1 MRRSHI
7 GIWCFGLIFLLP
19 PLLNCVDLGYL
30 LPALIGQ
37 LDLIARSVP
46 IKDAIEDGTLSAEQR
61 SKLMLIED
69 VRGFARNHIGLHV
82 RDNYTLFFD
91 AGDKP
96 VAYNISASR
105 KDALEPHEW
114 WFPVVGF
121 VPYLGFFNLEA
132 AEARTE
138 MLEAQGYDVYRYE
151 IDAYS
156 LASFFPNPVLS
167 PMLERRDID
176 LVATV
181 IHELLHST
189 VWSGDVSFNESL
201 ASWVG
206 RTGALQYYADRHPQD
221 PQQQQRVIDFFEDED
236 RLTEFMFGL
245 LDELEEFYASA
256 LSSEEKIIGREAIYQ
271 ASRDRFAQQVLPEMH
286 FPELF
291 DWVQDMPTNNAYV
304 LGFQRY
310 NLDLD
315 LFEAVFM
322 ATAGNWSETLEVF
335 RNAAAAGRDPHSV
348 LETWLS
354 AYESV
359 AREHHQQM
367 TPPPFSRGPCQRRLS
382 TMLLPNED

>member
-1 MRRSHI
+1 M
-7 GIWCFGLIFLLP
+7 WCFGLILLLT
-19 PLLNCVDLGYL
+19 PLLSCVDLGYL

-37 LDLIARSVP
+37 IDLIARSVP
-46 IKDAIEDGTLSAEQR
+46 IRDAIEDGTLSAEQR
-61 SKLMLIED
+61 SKLELIED
-69 VRGFARNHIGLHV
+69 VRGFARDHIGLRV
-82 RDNYTLFFD
+82 QDNYTLFFD

-105 KDALEPHEW
+105 KDALEPYEW

-121 VPYLGFFNLEA
+121 VPYLGFFNLED

-138 MLEAQGYDVYRYE
+138 MLEAQGYEVHRYE

-156 LASFFPNPVLS
+156 LAGFFPNPVLS

-206 RTGALQYYADRHPQD
+206 RTGALQYYADQHPED
-221 PQQQQRVIDFFEDED
+221 PQQSQRVIEFFEDED

-245 LDELEEFYASA
+245 LHELGDFYASP

-286 FPELF
+286 SPELF

-310 NLDLD
+310 NLDLE
-315 LFEAVFM
+315 LFEAVFLT
-322 ATAGNWSETLEVF
+322 TAGNWSETLEVF
-335 RNAAAAGRDPHSV
+335 RNAAAAGQDPHSA
-348 LETWLS
+348 LKTWLTS
-354 AYESV
+354 DASLD
-359 AREHHQQM
+359 RERHPQM
-367 TPPPFSRGPCQRRLS
+367 APPPFGRGSCQHRLS
-382 TMLLPNED
+382 MTLLPNED